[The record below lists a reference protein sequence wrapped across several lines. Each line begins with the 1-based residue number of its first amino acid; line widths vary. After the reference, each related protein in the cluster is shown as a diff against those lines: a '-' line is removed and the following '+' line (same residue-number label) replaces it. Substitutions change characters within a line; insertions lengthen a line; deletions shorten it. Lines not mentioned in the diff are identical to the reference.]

1 MFVLSKLKN
10 GGCRL
15 AEKIKFLTQQE
26 LSKIFKAI
34 ERSEGKHKTR
44 DMAIFRIAYRCALR
58 ATEIGL
64 ILLEDYNRVKGEL
77 YCRRLKGSQNN
88 TIRLDQKTM
97 KVLNKYI
104 RDYEKKD
111 GSDVLFLSQE
121 GNAISRKTLDFLMK
135 KYCNEAKIIDVSKH
149 HFHAIK
155 HTSAVHLAES
165 GLDIKDVQWW
175 LGHKNVNNTLIYFQ
189 YTTAQQNE
197 MYNKLERRNSL
208 V

>member
-1 MFVLSKLKN
+1 M
-10 GGCRL
+10 

-26 LSKIFKAI
+26 LTKLFRTI
-34 ERSEGKHKTR
+34 EKSDSKHKVR

-64 ILLEDYNRVKGEL
+64 ITLGDYNKAKQEI

-88 TIRLDQKTM
+88 TIRMDGNSVKA
-97 KVLNKYI
+97 LNKYI
-104 RDYEKKD
+104 REYNIKD
-111 GSDVLFLSQE
+111 DNRVLFLSQE
-121 GNAISRKTLDFLMK
+121 NSPISRKTLDVLMK
-135 KYCNEAKIIDVSKH
+135 KYCKEAKIPDESKF
-149 HFHAIK
+149 HFHTIK
-155 HTSAVHLAES
+155 HTAAVHLGES
-165 GLDIKDVQWW
+165 GLDIKDVQFW